1 MRILLIEDDV
11 NLSQL
16 LTAQLTQ
23 SDFIVDSCL
32 NGKDALFNVS
42 QTAYDVIL
50 LDRILPDMD
59 GVAILNFIRTSG
71 ISTPVIFMTALG
83 ELQQKIEGFD
93 AGADDYI
100 TKPFHIEELI
110 ARIKAILRRPDRLQP
125 ESSLRY
131 GDLALDLSRHTL
143 ECNNKSVNMTKTE
156 YYLMELFLK
165 KPAKVFSREQLL
177 SCVWGPGAEVESN
190 NVDNYIYFLRRHL
203 KRLKSSISIQTVYG
217 IGYMLVS
224 SENTNA

>member
-1 MRILLIEDDV
+1 MRILLIEDDI

-16 LTAQLTQ
+16 LNTQLTQ
-23 SDFIVDSCL
+23 NDFIVDSCS

-50 LDRILPDMD
+50 LDRILPDMN

-110 ARIKAILRRPDRLQP
+110 VRIKAILRRPNYLQP
-125 ESSLRY
+125 KSSLRY
-131 GDLALDLSRHTL
+131 GDLTLDLSRHTL
-143 ECNNKSVNMTKTE
+143 DNMK
-156 YYLMELFLK
+156 
-165 KPAKVFSREQLL
+165 
-177 SCVWGPGAEVESN
+177 
-190 NVDNYIYFLRRHL
+190 
-203 KRLKSSISIQTVYG
+203 
-217 IGYMLVS
+217 
-224 SENTNA
+224 